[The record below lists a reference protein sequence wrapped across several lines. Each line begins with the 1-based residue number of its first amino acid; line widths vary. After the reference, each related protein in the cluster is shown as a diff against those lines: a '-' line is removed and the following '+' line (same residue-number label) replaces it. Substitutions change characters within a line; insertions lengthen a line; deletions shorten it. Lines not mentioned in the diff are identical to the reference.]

1 MVEITQSVRL
11 LNSQPSD
18 MHSQPSDMN
27 SQPSDMHSGKKPQQ
41 FVRNSQLF
49 AHLRHGKLDDVSC
62 CRYEYFGALAD
73 VKALWVTALPLEHFL
88 QMTLETSSIIRNAN
102 DQATCTT
109 LLSGDVTF

>member
-18 MHSQPSDMN
+18 MN
-27 SQPSDMHSGKKPQQ
+27 SQPSDMDSQL
-41 FVRNSQLF
+41 FDRNSQLF
-49 AHLRHGKLDDVSC
+49 AHLRHGKLGDVSC

-73 VKALWVTALPLEHFL
+73 VKAIWVTALPLEHFL